1 MNIPRFSLTLAFA
14 LLVCAGAIAG
24 TYDLR
29 VARSTIDIDGSDRP
43 VIAINGTVPAPTL
56 RFREGEDL
64 VINVTNSLEVPTS
77 IHWHGIIL
85 PDNQDGAPG
94 FGGFRAIPAGQTFTY
109 RFPAQQSGTYWYHS
123 HVGLQEQEGM
133 YGAII
138 IEPKQPDPF
147 AFDRD
152 YAVVLSDSHSH
163 RPMTILSNLKK
174 EPDYY
179 NRQQRTLSDFLSD
192 IRTQGFGA
200 TLSDRAEWGEMRMMP
215 TDISDVQGYDY
226 LVNGLTPARN
236 WTALFA
242 PGERVRLRLVN
253 AAAMTFFDIRIPG
266 LRMTVVQSDGN
277 NVEPVVVDELR
288 IAVAETYDVIVEP
301 TQDRAYTLF
310 AETLARD
317 GFARATL
324 APRTGMAADI
334 PSLRPR
340 PLLTMADMSG
350 HAGHE
355 GMDHATMDH
364 STMGQ
369 GGMAA
374 GQMDHSKMDHSKMDH
389 SKMDQG
395 GMAAGQMDHSKMDHS
410 KMDHSTMGQ
419 GGMAAGQMDH
429 SKMDHSKMDHS
440 TMGQGGMGET
450 VPTGPDPFYA
460 PGSGL
465 TPRAADG
472 GRFLSYRDLR
482 AVAPLFPVR
491 EPDRELEI
499 RLTGNMERYSW
510 SMNDVVYADAE
521 PIRLRY
527 GERVRMR
534 FVNTTMM
541 THPMHLHG
549 MWFILDNGQGAQNP
563 AKHVISVAPGMT
575 VVADVEVD
583 APGDWPFHC
592 HLMYHMDAGM
602 FRRVIVE
609 GGPETALLKRGG

>member
-1 MNIPRFSLTLAFA
+1 MRMISRLAGLAAALFA
-14 LLVCAGAIAG
+14 LPALAG

-29 VARSTIDIDGSDRP
+29 VARTTIDIDGRDRP

-64 VINVTNSLEVPTS
+64 VINVTNGLEVPTS
-77 IHWHGIIL
+77 IHWHGLIL

-94 FGGFRAIPAGQTFTY
+94 FGGYSAIPSGSTFTY
-109 RFPAQQSGTYWYHS
+109 RFPTQQSGTYWYHS
-123 HVGLQEQEGM
+123 HSGLQEQEGM

-138 IEPKQPDPF
+138 IEPKTADPF
-147 AFDRD
+147 TFDRE

-163 RPMTILSNLKK
+163 KPMTILSNLKK

-179 NRQQRTLSDFLSD
+179 NRQQRTLSDFMRD
-192 IRTQGFGA
+192 VREKGFSA
-200 TLSDRAEWGEMRMMP
+200 TLSDRADWGDMRMMP

-226 LVNGLTPARN
+226 LVNGVTAAGN
-236 WTALFA
+236 WTAVYK

-253 AAAMTFFDIRIPG
+253 ASAMTYYDVRIPG

-277 NVEPVVVDELR
+277 NVRPVVVDELR

-301 TQDRAYTLF
+301 EAGQPYTIF

-317 GFARATL
+317 GYARATL
-324 APRTGMAADI
+324 ATGPGMSAPVPA
-334 PSLRPR
+334 LRER
-340 PLLTMADMSG
+340 PLLTMADMAG
-350 HAGHE
+350 HAGH
-355 GMDHATMDH
+355 GDHGDHGDHGSDGSTDH
-364 STMGQ
+364 SKMGHAVPQ
-369 GGMAA
+369 PPATDHSK
-374 GQMDHSKMDHSKMDH
+374 MDHSKMDHSKMDH
-389 SKMDQG
+389 SKMDHSK
-395 GMAAGQMDHSKMDHS
+395 MDHSKMDHS
-410 KMDHSTMGQ
+410 KMDHSK
-419 GGMAAGQMDH
+419 MDH

-440 TMGQGGMGET
+440 KMDHGAMAMD
-450 VPTGPDPFYA
+450 GPDPFYA

-465 TPRAADG
+465 TPSAANG
-472 GRFLSYRDLR
+472 GRFLSYRDLE
-482 AVAPLFPVR
+482 AVAPLFPRR
-491 EPDRELEI
+491 EPDRTIEI

-510 SMNDVVYADAE
+510 SMNDVPFVDAD

-527 GERVRMR
+527 GERVRFR

-549 MWFILDNGQGAQNP
+549 MWFILDNGMGEASP
-563 AKHVISVAPGMT
+563 AKHVVSVAPGTT
-575 VVADVEVD
+575 VEADVEVD
-583 APGDWPFHC
+583 APGEWPFHC

-609 GGPETALLKRGG
+609 GGPDTAMLRRGG